1 MSRTGRLLPALACL
15 LLMLLA
21 GAPAGV
27 AATRHVVVVVWD
39 GMRPDFVSPQY
50 TPALHEMARR
60 GTFFRR
66 HHCSYISSTEVN
78 GTALATGAHPEHS
91 GVLANSQYRPDLSW
105 LGPFGTEH
113 LDPVRRGDLLT
124 GGRYLAVPTVP
135 EILQSVGIPTV
146 VAGSKGVTLL
156 HDRLPRGTNDA
167 QRASVNVFRGVTLP
181 RSVLETLKKDP
192 AIGAPPLPAVDTA
205 SNKEQVLGWL
215 RQTRD
220 KALAQL
226 GANPVETPESRRW
239 DLWTTRA
246 LVRGLWKTSIPRY
259 SVLWLSEPDASQH
272 ATAPGS
278 PNALAALRAADQ
290 RFAELIQALKDRGVY
305 EQTDILVVSDH
316 GFSTVDHGPD
326 LVTSLK
332 DARFVAGTSFSN
344 PEAGDVLLVKLG
356 GSILLY
362 VFERHQP
369 TVERLVEFLQGT
381 DFAGVIFSRV
391 ALPGTFPLTLG
402 QVDTGSTAPD
412 VVVSMR
418 WKEDRNVWGIPGTMA
433 AVGGRVG
440 SGAHGSLSRFDMN
453 NTLIAAGPGFR
464 SGLVSELPSGNLD
477 LAPTVL
483 ALLGIERP
491 ASMDGRVLVEALAGA
506 AALPAPPKVETET
519 FTASR
524 ELGYRRW
531 MQTLTVSRVGG
542 VTYLDQGNGEATLK

>member
-1 MSRTGRLLPALACL
+1 MSCTGCLLLAVACL
-15 LLMLLA
+15 LLA
-21 GAPAGV
+21 GEAIGAT
-27 AATRHVVVVVWD
+27 ATRHVVVVVWD

-50 TPALHEMARR
+50 TPTLHELARR

-66 HHCSYISSTEVN
+66 HHCSYVSSTEVN

-91 GVLANSQYRPDLSW
+91 GILGNSQYRADISW
-105 LGPFGTEH
+105 LGFFGTEQ

-135 EILQSVGIPTV
+135 EILQSAGIPTV

-156 HDRLPRGTNDA
+156 HDRFPRGTNAA
-167 QRASVNVFRGVTLP
+167 QRESVNVFRGVTLP

-192 AIGAPPLPAVDTA
+192 AIGSPPLPAVDTA
-205 SNKEQVLGWL
+205 SNKERVMTWL

-226 GANPVETPESRRW
+226 GGDPVETPDSRRW
-239 DLWTTRA
+239 DQWTTRA
-246 LVRGLWKTSIPRY
+246 LVHGLWKSSIPRY

-290 RFAELIQALKDRGVY
+290 RFAEVIQALKDRGVY

-316 GFSTVDHGPD
+316 GFSTVDQGPD
-326 LVTSLK
+326 LVASLK
-332 DARFVAGTSFSN
+332 AARFVAGTSFSN
-344 PEAGDVLLVKLG
+344 PEPGDVLLVNLG
-356 GSILLY
+356 GSTLFY
-362 VFERHQP
+362 VFDHHQP

-381 DFAGVIFSRV
+381 DCAGVIFSRV
-391 ALPGTFPLTLG
+391 PLPGTFPLSLG
-402 QVDTGSTAPD
+402 QVDAGPTAPD
-412 VVVSMR
+412 VVVAMR
-418 WKEDRNVWGIPGTMA
+418 WREVRNAWGIPGTIA

-440 SGAHGSLSRFDMN
+440 GGAHGSLSRFDMN

-464 SGLVSELPSGNLD
+464 AGLVSETPSGNID
-477 LAPTVL
+477 IAPTVL
-483 ALLGIERP
+483 SLLGVERP
-491 ASMDGRVLVEALAGA
+491 ASMDGRVLVEALADA
-506 AALPAPPKVETET
+506 AAASNPPKVEAET

-531 MQTLTVSRVGG
+531 NQTLTVSRVGG